1 MSDKYENFIQLS
13 ELWKK
18 ETSMVSNPKE
28 ILSNISY
35 RTIVSNKENLP
46 FIFNDLK
53 ENGGEWF
60 QALEE
65 MTGQDPIDPVS
76 YGDYERIRYVW
87 IKWGEQNGFL

>member
-76 YGDYERIRYVW
+76 SAYSLRSVETVRR
-87 IKWGEQNGFL
+87 L

>member
-53 ENGGEWF
+53 DSH
-60 QALEE
+60 Q
-65 MTGQDPIDPVS
+65 PIHKTIS
-76 YGDYERIRYVW
+76 EISNFYYS
-87 IKWGEQNGFL
+87 